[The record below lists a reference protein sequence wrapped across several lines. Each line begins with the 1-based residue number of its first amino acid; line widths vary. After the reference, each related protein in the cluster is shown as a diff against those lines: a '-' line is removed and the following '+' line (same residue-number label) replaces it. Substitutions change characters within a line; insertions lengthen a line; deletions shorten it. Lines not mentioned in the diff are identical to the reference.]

1 MGSADGVAKMKK
13 LLGLLGVMCMTFG
26 FDVVAATAVVD
37 GITWNYYF
45 VDGEATIGKTALSG
59 DVVVPESLNGYPVKR
74 IGGAA
79 FQSCSNLTSVVI
91 PSGVTRI
98 EYDAIRDCPNL
109 KRVVMPDGLT
119 GIGGWAFLGCR
130 SLTDISLPTSVTNIG
145 NGLFYGCTSLTNMSF
160 PEGVERIGN
169 SMFHSCSNLT
179 SVSLPMSVTNIGN
192 NAFRG
197 CTSLKSVSLPS
208 GVTKIDDW
216 AFGDCRSLTEISL
229 PGSVMNIGNGLFA
242 GCVSLTSLSIPE
254 GVTNIGTYAF
264 ADCRLTRV
272 TLPNKVLSVGNN
284 ALAGCRD
291 LETISIPWALTQS
304 MGNYESVL
312 KTGNGATIVVRY
324 PVEMDASDITLHA
337 NTDSASGK
345 IRNLSFRIPVT
356 VTEDGA
362 VSVRGT
368 LVDADGNVVAT
379 AQVTAFHK
387 VGDAVVFLSFKGE
400 DIRASG
406 LNGPYSLVDLH
417 VSHAGVPNWGAS
429 FETTEAVSE
438 AHRADDFISRR
449 KLSACIPT
457 EGLVYQL
464 DASNPDAFVTN
475 SYGEVI
481 EWCSNDGLI
490 RFELDEGAVAK
501 PYYDAQAFGGLGAV
515 VFGSNVV
522 AGVTNSTRLATKTVT
537 TNQTVFIVNRPTV
550 SQNSGAGI
558 WGMDCG
564 NVGISGYMSWWYS
577 GINARWF
584 YCDGEF
590 YLDGVRLFDGQFD
603 IGKPQIVTAVSPT
616 VKIFETALGNYRN
629 IANDSFVSYY
639 RGEIAEIIVYNRKL
653 SDAERVGVELYLKR
667 KWTTGEDGLAVVPGE
682 QLYLSPAQSNVL
694 EIVAFSEWQCE
705 VDQPWVMLSQKN
717 GTNTATIGVSVAKNE
732 TGMNRTAVVR
742 VSSGGM
748 ATNCVIV
755 QYGDD
760 HIEHDIDFKIPQIIS
775 DDHDVVTDGTL
786 KYAYAIWH
794 DSVVNGVSFKDG
806 GPAFET
812 DVMFEGVGS
821 YGGFY
826 GSGTIGAW
834 GALSSNYKAILTS
847 HQCCGSII
855 LRNLEL
861 GKPYLVQIWSNN
873 SKSNVVGKTLTVTSG
888 RNSRT
893 LLVNS
898 TDSYGGVGQYVVGYF
913 TADAT
918 TKRIELSGNYKYFN
932 ALQVRELESLPETR
946 WQVTDS
952 VAPRADR
959 TIPFADTPLRESRRE
974 TVTVQ
979 NNDLTNALT
988 ITNIQMSANGD
999 VFKLEGTPRMPYVVQ
1014 PGANVSFTVVFDAN
1028 EVKEPGD
1035 FEADISIKTDDLEYP
1050 LRSVQ
1055 VQGKVVLGTSV
1066 TFYVDA
1072 ARPDDTGDGRSWR
1085 TAKKSIQAALANVVE
1100 GDEVVVTNGVYDA
1113 IEVYDLKVR
1122 IRSVNGSEQT
1132 IIDGSIAE
1140 SDDNWY
1146 RDRPCATLTKYSD
1159 LERSTNVVLC
1169 GFTLRNGQANRGGG
1183 AMGGTL
1189 ESCVLYGNVA
1199 DNEGGGAIYSVLKN
1213 CSLVN
1218 NSARIG
1224 GGARDSVLT
1233 DCSLVNNS
1241 ALIGGGGA
1249 CDSVLT
1255 DCSLVRNWSE
1265 SGGGVRDSTLDR
1277 CTLRKN
1283 MAQYGGGG
1291 AYFSTLNNCV
1301 VYQNRSYYSFG
1312 GGASDCTLNNCTV
1325 VANLAYEVGG
1335 TYYSEMNNCIVWG
1348 NMVEND
1354 WYNGMYGV
1362 NNCYS
1367 GSANHS
1373 CIENLNEV
1381 MYVDTN
1387 AFCTAANPCFVDS
1400 TNGVFLLRTGSPCVD
1415 AGTNA
1420 YVVGACDLA
1429 GNPRVQGAACDMGA
1443 YEGATNGVV
1452 IVTQVEGLGL
1462 IDESFAVVPS
1472 GGVAAFHVTE
1482 MGRPFAGFYT
1492 NGVFATSEKV
1502 FEWSNVSTS
1511 GVLTA
1516 KFEAFNFFVDAR
1528 RPDDAGDGLSWATA
1542 KRTINAAVA
1551 ETLEGDVIWVT
1562 NGVYDA
1568 VSTGGKA
1575 IEIRSVNGA
1584 ASTIIDG
1591 GGRACCADLADDEGF
1606 RMETVLAGFTLR
1618 NGFALYG
1625 GAVYGGTLN
1634 ACILIDNEATE
1645 RGGGAYSAD
1654 LNNCFVARNKVGS
1667 LGGGCYGCTLRNC
1680 TVIDNVTEGDGG
1692 GIAYGSAHNS
1702 IIWANVDSSGQSNNV
1717 YSSSCDYC
1725 CTSPARSGT
1734 GNITQDP
1741 RLVDAVNGDGRLRVD
1756 SPCRDM
1762 GNAEYAVGAT
1772 DVTGAARIQGGGV
1785 DLGAYEGNYVS
1796 GHVISGR
1803 VRGAGVISNLT
1814 AVVVDGGSAT
1824 FYAHETIRTFKCF
1837 ETNGVFAS
1845 ASPVFTWEDVRADGV
1860 ITAVF
1865 ENRDWYVDASCAD
1878 DTGDGRSWSKA
1889 KRSIQ
1894 AAIDAAVDDERIYV
1908 WRGVYAPIQSA
1919 NKAIRITG
1927 VNGRDVTIIDGGQ
1940 TNRCATLGSSIR
1952 HEKTIL
1958 DGLTLRNGKASEG
1971 GGVRYGTLT
1980 NCVLTANFAEE
1991 EGGASCYATLIDCV
2005 IYGNSV
2011 SNASSAAYGGASYY
2025 GTLKNCVVSNNVCR
2039 GTDAYGGG
2047 LCGVTTWNCLIVN
2060 NMAISSTTNT
2070 NFWARGGGAYRG
2082 TLYNCTI
2089 VENTIRGGGRS
2100 TGAGVYS
2107 GSLYN
2112 CILWENRRE
2121 DGTLDNS
2128 SSASASRTCSTPLIS
2143 GTGNI
2148 AEDPQFIDAA
2158 NGDYRIY
2165 SSSPCIDAGTLTKG
2179 VLATDLVGN
2188 ARVVNEKVDMGA
2200 YENPGQVETPVITPA
2215 DGTLFEGNSQKISI
2229 SCATAGAVIRYT
2241 LDGSEPT
2248 ESSAA
2253 YVGAFNIKATTTVT
2267 VKAFKEGIYASA
2279 VAAVVIHKRDCTDTI
2294 GLAEALDVPDW
2305 TVQVADWRVVT
2316 DVTHDGS
2323 DAARSGTLADG
2334 KTAWFSTTVSGKG
2347 RLGFWWKVSCED
2359 DPDDDNWDHMRFL
2372 CDGVEM
2378 ARLDGITDWKL
2389 VEVELKTDA
2398 VHLLRW
2404 EYVKDAS
2411 DAAGEDCAWVDQVV
2425 WQPETSETTTTE
2437 VPVPYTWLD
2446 RYGLVTG
2453 GDYEGAGNA
2462 LGLNG
2467 YRNWESFVAG
2477 LNPTNTDS
2485 KFVARIEMVDGVP
2498 VISWTPDLGADRR
2511 YITEGV
2517 TELGGKW
2524 TEIKSDADKADKRF
2538 FRVRV
2543 VLPK

>member
-1 MGSADGVAKMKK
+1 
-13 LLGLLGVMCMTFG
+13 MC
-26 FDVVAATAVVD
+26 
-37 GITWNYYF
+37 
-45 VDGEATIGKTALSG
+45 
-59 DVVVPESLNGYPVKR
+59 
-74 IGGAA
+74 
-79 FQSCSNLTSVVI
+79 
-91 PSGVTRI
+91 
-98 EYDAIRDCPNL
+98 
-109 KRVVMPDGLT
+109 
-119 GIGGWAFLGCR
+119 
-130 SLTDISLPTSVTNIG
+130 
-145 NGLFYGCTSLTNMSF
+145 
-160 PEGVERIGN
+160 
-169 SMFHSCSNLT
+169 
-179 SVSLPMSVTNIGN
+179 
-192 NAFRG
+192 
-197 CTSLKSVSLPS
+197 
-208 GVTKIDDW
+208 
-216 AFGDCRSLTEISL
+216 
-229 PGSVMNIGNGLFA
+229 
-242 GCVSLTSLSIPE
+242 
-254 GVTNIGTYAF
+254 
-264 ADCRLTRV
+264 
-272 TLPNKVLSVGNN
+272 
-284 ALAGCRD
+284 
-291 LETISIPWALTQS
+291 
-304 MGNYESVL
+304 
-312 KTGNGATIVVRY
+312 
-324 PVEMDASDITLHA
+324 
-337 NTDSASGK
+337 
-345 IRNLSFRIPVT
+345 
-356 VTEDGA
+356 
-362 VSVRGT
+362 
-368 LVDADGNVVAT
+368 
-379 AQVTAFHK
+379 
-387 VGDAVVFLSFKGE
+387 
-400 DIRASG
+400 
-406 LNGPYSLVDLH
+406 
-417 VSHAGVPNWGAS
+417 
-429 FETTEAVSE
+429 
-438 AHRADDFISRR
+438 
-449 KLSACIPT
+449 
-457 EGLVYQL
+457 
-464 DASNPDAFVTN
+464 
-475 SYGEVI
+475 
-481 EWCSNDGLI
+481 
-490 RFELDEGAVAK
+490 
-501 PYYDAQAFGGLGAV
+501 
-515 VFGSNVV
+515 
-522 AGVTNSTRLATKTVT
+522 
-537 TNQTVFIVNRPTV
+537 
-550 SQNSGAGI
+550 
-558 WGMDCG
+558 
-564 NVGISGYMSWWYS
+564 
-577 GINARWF
+577 
-584 YCDGEF
+584 
-590 YLDGVRLFDGQFD
+590 
-603 IGKPQIVTAVSPT
+603 
-616 VKIFETALGNYRN
+616 
-629 IANDSFVSYY
+629 
-639 RGEIAEIIVYNRKL
+639 
-653 SDAERVGVELYLKR
+653 VELYLKR
-667 KWTTGEDGLAVVPGE
+667 KWTTGEEGLAIVPGE
-682 QLYLSPAQSNVL
+682 QLYLSPEQSKTI

-705 VDQPWVMLSQKN
+705 VDQPWVVLSQN
-717 GTNTATIGVSVAKNE
+717 DGTNTAMIGVSVAKNE
-732 TGMNRTAVVR
+732 TGTNRTAVVR
-742 VSSGGM
+742 VASGGVS
-748 ATNCVIV
+748 TNCVIV
-755 QYGDD
+755 QYRDD
-760 HIEHDIDFKIPQIIS
+760 YIEHDIDFKIPQTIS
-775 DDHDVVTDGTL
+775 DDHDVVIDGTL
-786 KYAYAIWH
+786 KYAYAEWCYDAI
-794 DSVVNGVSFKDG
+794 VNGVCFMWGNWSFG
-806 GPAFET
+806 N
-812 DVMFEGVGS
+812 DVMFEKLS
-821 YGGFY
+821 SHGGNY
-826 GSGTIGAW
+826 GSGTVGAW
-834 GALSSNYKAILTS
+834 GALSSNYKEIITARIG
-847 HQCCGSII
+847 CGSVI

-873 SKSNVVGKTLTVTSG
+873 SQSNVVGETLTVTSG

-898 TDSYGGVGQYVVGYF
+898 TGALGGVGQYVIGYF

-918 TKRIELSGNYKYFN
+918 TKRIELSGDNRIFN

-959 TIPFADTPLRESRRE
+959 TISFADTPLRESRRE
-974 TVTVQ
+974 TITVQ

-988 ITNIQMSANGD
+988 VTSVQMSTDDG
-999 VFKLEGTPRMPYVVQ
+999 VFKLEGVPQMPYVVQ

-1050 LRSVQ
+1050 LRSIQ

-1072 ARPDDTGDGRSWR
+1072 ARPDDTGDGRSWQ

-1100 GDEVVVTNGVYDA
+1100 GDEVVVTNGVYGSIA
-1113 IEVYDLKVR
+1113 VYDLKVR
-1122 IRSVNGSEQT
+1122 IRSVNGPEQT
-1132 IIDGSIAE
+1132 IIDGRLGLVVNLVGPFGGIAPITNIT
-1140 SDDNWY
+1140 S
-1146 RDRPCATLTKYSD
+1146 CATLTRIDS
-1159 LERSTNVVLC
+1159 LEDAANVVLC
-1169 GFTLRNGQANRGGG
+1169 GFTLRNGQAYRGGG

-1189 ESCVLYGNVA
+1189 ENCVLYGNVA
-1199 DNEGGGAIYSVLKN
+1199 DHGGGGAIYGVLKN

-1218 NSARIG
+1218 NSARY
-1224 GGARDSVLT
+1224 
-1233 DCSLVNNS
+1233 
-1241 ALIGGGGA
+1241 GGGA

-1255 DCSLVRNWSE
+1255 DCSLVNNSARYGGGAYYSVLTDCSLVRNRSRM
-1265 SGGGVRDSTLDR
+1265 GGGVCNSTLDR
-1277 CTLRKN
+1277 CTLREN
-1283 MAQYGGGG
+1283 TAENEGGG
-1291 AYFSTLNNCV
+1291 ASRGTLNNCV
-1301 VYQNRSYYSFG
+1301 IYENRSSHLG
-1312 GGASDCTLNNCTV
+1312 GGAHSCTLNNSTV
-1325 VANLAYEVGG
+1325 VGNSAYIEGGG
-1335 TYYSEMNNCIVWG
+1335 THDSEMNNCIVWG
-1348 NMVEND
+1348 NMVEKD
-1354 WYNGMYGV
+1354 WYNGMYDV

-1367 GSANHS
+1367 GLANHS
-1373 CIENLNEV
+1373 CIENLNAI

-1420 YVVGACDLA
+1420 YVVGACDLV

-1443 YEGATNGVV
+1443 YEGTTNGVV
-1452 IVTQVEGLGL
+1452 IVTQAEGVGL
-1462 IDESFAVVPS
+1462 VDESFAVVPP
-1472 GGVAAFHVTE
+1472 GGVATFHATE

-1575 IEIRSVNGA
+1575 IEIRSVDGA

-1591 GGRACCADLADDEGF
+1591 GGRARCALLTGDVLT
-1606 RMETVLAGFTLR
+1606 ETILTGFTLR
-1618 NGFALYG
+1618 NGSSSYG

-1645 RGGGAYSAD
+1645 CGGGAYSAD

-1667 LGGGCYGCTLRNC
+1667 SGGGCYGCTLRNC

-1845 ASPVFTWEDVRADGV
+1845 VSPVFTWEDVRADGV

-1878 DTGDGRSWSKA
+1878 DTGDGRSWSTA

-1940 TNRCATLGSSIR
+1940 ANRCATLGSSIR

-1971 GGVRYGTLT
+1971 GGVQYGTLT
-1980 NCVLTANFAEE
+1980 NCVLTGNVAVGSGSSVR
-1991 EGGASCYATLIDCV
+1991 GGASSSGTLIDCV
-2005 IYGNSV
+2005 IYGNCT
-2011 SNASSAAYGGASYY
+2011 SNTSSWYTYGGASYS
-2025 GTLKNCVVSNNVCR
+2025 GTLKNCIVSNNVCWSV
-2039 GTDAYGGG
+2039 DAYGGG
-2047 LCGVTTWNCLIVN
+2047 LYSVTAWNCLIVDN
-2060 NMAISSTTNT
+2060 AAISSTTN
-2070 NFWARGGGAYRG
+2070 NYDYAKGGGAYGG

-2089 VENTIRGGGRS
+2089 VKNAVLGGGRQY
-2100 TGAGVYS
+2100 GAGVCS
-2107 GSLYN
+2107 SSLYN

-2128 SSASASRTCSTPLIS
+2128 NGASASWTCSTPLIS

-2165 SSSPCIDAGTLTKG
+2165 SSSPCIDAGTLTEG
-2179 VLATDLVGN
+2179 VLETDLVGN

-2200 YENPGQVETPVITPA
+2200 YENPGQVETPVIIPA

-2248 ESSAA
+2248 EDSAA

-2267 VKAFKEGIYASA
+2267 AKAFKEGIYASA
-2279 VAAVVIHKRDCTDTI
+2279 VVVVVIHKRDCTDTI

-2316 DVTHDGS
+2316 DVTHDGN

-2334 KTAWFSTTVSGKG
+2334 KTAWFSATVSGKG

-2511 YITEGV
+2511 YITEGM

-2524 TEIKSDADKADKRF
+2524 TEIKSDADKAGKHF

-2543 VLPK
+2543 ALPK